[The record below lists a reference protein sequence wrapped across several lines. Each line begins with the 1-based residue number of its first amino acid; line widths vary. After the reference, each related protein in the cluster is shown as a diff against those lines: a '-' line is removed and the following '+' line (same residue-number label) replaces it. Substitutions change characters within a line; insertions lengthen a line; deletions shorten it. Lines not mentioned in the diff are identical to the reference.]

1 MVIIMDLQTFNNT
14 AELGKLAF
22 SDEER
27 GELLADV
34 TEIIGI
40 MDSIR
45 ELDITYDPILDNKN
59 VYLPDLRTDG
69 AEPSFDTAKILSNAK
84 QSENCFVVP
93 KVIE

>member
-1 MVIIMDLQTFNNT
+1 MDLQTFNNT

-22 SDEER
+22 SETER
-27 GELLADV
+27 NELLADM

-45 ELDITYDPILDNKN
+45 ELDITYDPVLDNKN

-69 AEPSFDTAKILSNAK
+69 AEASFETAKMLENAVH
-84 QSENCFVVP
+84 SENCFVVP
-93 KVIE
+93 KVVE